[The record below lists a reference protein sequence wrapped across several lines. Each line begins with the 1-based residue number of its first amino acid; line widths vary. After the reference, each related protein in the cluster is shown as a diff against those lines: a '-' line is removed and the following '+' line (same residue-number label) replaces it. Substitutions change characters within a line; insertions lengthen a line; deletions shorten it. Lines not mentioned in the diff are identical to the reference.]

1 MKAEVLA
8 PAVQNSSIKTG
19 SFHGVN
25 RFAVGLDYL
34 AQPDYLAFSLPSTHC
49 ALVCNEGTELTSAVV
64 TVLKEKGNQ
73 VVVLNLPSIKQTIT
87 ENAITLSAATDEAI
101 QTAVQSIHTQ
111 YGKIGTF
118 IHLHPHFE
126 FQGSHFTQHFAA
138 EKEIVKIVFFLAKH
152 IQQDLN
158 ELGQRQRANF
168 LSVTRMDGML
178 GQGKRNNTSIIG
190 GGLTGLVKCLN
201 LEWSSVFCR
210 ALDIQAELPTT
221 QISQQLI
228 AELHDPNVALIE
240 VGVSEAGRKTSVA
253 MPTPVKE
260 NQMIETTV
268 SRDSVF
274 LVSGGAK
281 GITATCVID
290 MAKAFQ
296 CKFILLGRSS
306 IEEEVPA
313 FAKGESDEGALKRLI
328 MNDLKEKGEA
338 PSLSKVKSIYSYIVA
353 KKEIDQTLAEIKA
366 LGGEAIYI
374 KGDVTTLSTFRTALD
389 QAVSQLGEIT
399 GIIHGAGRLADK
411 YIQDKTENDFENVLS
426 VKLDGL
432 LSLLAAVNLNQ
443 LDHLVLFSSVAG
455 FYGNVGQTDYAIANE
470 ILSKAAHLFR
480 TNHPEVQVSAIN
492 WGAWDSGMVSGELKK
507 QFEAIG
513 VTLVN
518 SEGGAAMLVNE
529 LNKAY
534 ADQPQVV
541 IGGTLPAAVSHI
553 GPLYNHRIERKI
565 RLADNP
571 FLNHHMI
578 QGQPVLPS
586 INAIGW
592 MAESG
597 ENLYPDF
604 KTTSVEG
611 FKLFKGILFDGSEK
625 DSYLLELKELEKT
638 AEKIV
643 FESTISSEGDRLP
656 TYHYRVKITLTHKRS
671 LPQAPSFTQQL
682 SGSYAPTDGA
692 ILYKDGSL
700 FHGEYF
706 QGIQQVLDYTNEQL
720 VLSCKLPAIPLDVQ
734 GQFPAPS
741 FNTYFA
747 DLLYQGMLVWVQKN
761 KNGAKSLPLST
772 DHIEVYQAI
781 PFDQDLGVTITVQ
794 ETSEEKLVA
803 KCTVYDEQGSV
814 YLQMSGAAVTI
825 SKQLVW

>member
-1 MKAEVLA
+1 
-8 PAVQNSSIKTG
+8 
-19 SFHGVN
+19 
-25 RFAVGLDYL
+25 
-34 AQPDYLAFSLPSTHC
+34 
-49 ALVCNEGTELTSAVV
+49 
-64 TVLKEKGNQ
+64 
-73 VVVLNLPSIKQTIT
+73 
-87 ENAITLSAATDEAI
+87 
-101 QTAVQSIHTQ
+101 
-111 YGKIGTF
+111 
-118 IHLHPHFE
+118 
-126 FQGSHFTQHFAA
+126 
-138 EKEIVKIVFFLAKH
+138 
-152 IQQDLN
+152 
-158 ELGQRQRANF
+158 
-168 LSVTRMDGML
+168 
-178 GQGKRNNTSIIG
+178 
-190 GGLTGLVKCLN
+190 
-201 LEWSSVFCR
+201 
-210 ALDIQAELPTT
+210 
-221 QISQQLI
+221 
-228 AELHDPNVALIE
+228 
-240 VGVSEAGRKTSVA
+240 
-253 MPTPVKE
+253 
-260 NQMIETTV
+260 
-268 SRDSVF
+268 
-274 LVSGGAK
+274 
-281 GITATCVID
+281 
-290 MAKAFQ
+290 
-296 CKFILLGRSS
+296 
-306 IEEEVPA
+306 
-313 FAKGESDEGALKRLI
+313 
-328 MNDLKEKGEA
+328 
-338 PSLSKVKSIYSYIVA
+338 
-353 KKEIDQTLAEIKA
+353 
-366 LGGEAIYI
+366 
-374 KGDVTTLSTFRTALD
+374 
-389 QAVSQLGEIT
+389 
-399 GIIHGAGRLADK
+399 
-411 YIQDKTENDFENVLS
+411 
-426 VKLDGL
+426 
-432 LSLLAAVNLNQ
+432 
-443 LDHLVLFSSVAG
+443 
-455 FYGNVGQTDYAIANE
+455 
-470 ILSKAAHLFR
+470 
-480 TNHPEVQVSAIN
+480 VQVSAIN

-534 ADQPQVV
+534 AEQPQVV

-571 FLNHHMI
+571 FLQHHMI

-638 AEKIV
+638 AEKII

-656 TYHYRVKITLTHKRS
+656 TYHYRAKITLTHKRS

-706 QGIQQVLDYTNEQL
+706 QGIQQVLDYTAEQL

-734 GQFPAPS
+734 GQFPIPS

-772 DHIEVYQAI
+772 DQIEVYQAI

-803 KCTVYDEQGSV
+803 KCSVYDEQGNV